1 MTGYRNCQKLGGEW
15 FLWQCGMTTFTGQGI
30 VDAFVG
36 SCGGHGMGNLVL
48 LYVSLLCTES
58 YQPHL
63 QES

>member
-1 MTGYRNCQKLGGEW
+1 MVSLAVWYDDLHRT
-15 FLWQCGMTTFTGQGI
+15 GI

-36 SCGGHGMGNLVL
+36 SCGGHGMGDLVL